1 MIADCT
7 ALILAGG
14 ESRRMGQDK
23 AGLVIFEQTLL
34 QHVIAALQPLF
45 ADIIVSVRQPRDDCD
60 LQQVIDDPEH
70 AGPLAG
76 LAAGL
81 EQAKTPW
88 VFAVACDMPFISPQ
102 LVEHLATFRDDV
114 DAVVPVVDGH
124 PQPMAAFYSTR
135 CLGTLREILNGNGR
149 HSVRELLD
157 RLQVRYVDEA
167 GMRAADPA
175 LRSFFDLDTPQDV
188 ASAINIGRQRH
199 GTSEG

>member
-23 AGLVIFEQTLL
+23 ANLLLGGQTLL
-34 QHVIAALQPLF
+34 QRISDIVQPLF
-45 ADIIVSVRQPRDDCD
+45 TDVIVSTRQPRDGCD
-60 LQQVIDDPEH
+60 LQQVIDDPSH

-88 VFAVACDMPFISPQ
+88 VFAVACDMPFISAQ
-102 LVEHLATFRDDV
+102 LVEHLATFREGV

-124 PQPMAAFYSTR
+124 PQPMAAFYATR
-135 CLGTLREILNGNGR
+135 SLGDLREILAGSGR
-149 HSVRELLD
+149 HSLRELLD
-157 RLQVRYVDEA
+157 RLQVRYVDESE
-167 GMRAADPA
+167 MRAAD
-175 LRSFFDLDTPQDV
+175 LRSFFDLDTPEDV
-188 ASAINIGRQRH
+188 ALAKNVSDNANWMQGD
-199 GTSEG
+199 